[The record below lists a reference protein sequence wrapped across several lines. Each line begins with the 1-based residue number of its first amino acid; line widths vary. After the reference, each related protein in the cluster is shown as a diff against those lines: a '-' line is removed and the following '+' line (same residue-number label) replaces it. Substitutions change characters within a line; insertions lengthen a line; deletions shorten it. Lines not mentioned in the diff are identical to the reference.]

1 MQNAYHGHCLLLS
14 REDALTTLPLSLH
27 SPISVDFSDTPTKYK
42 SASVGVGEAR
52 EA

>member
-14 REDALTTLPLSLH
+14 REDSLTTLPLSLH
-27 SPISVDFSDTPTKYK
+27 SPISIDFFETPTEYK
-42 SASVGVGEAR
+42 SASVCVGETH